1 MEVMMS
7 LTSDELLYGNYC
19 VHEVSKDLDGLVAL
33 LYGDYP
39 PCPALNCSPLMEL
52 QFLRL
57 DARSNASCDSEPPG
71 LALDGPIRVKDFTTV
86 YTGPKESLRGVHAGR
101 FNWAPTVGGGIT
113 GTLQG
118 ISNAGVLRP
127 PIFKEKCETCHAP
140 GIVSGH
146 LFGTGKGVP
155 GVPVHEFQLEAIY
168 RLAWD
173 PLAWDPSISF
183 FPNAP
188 VRGTLEGVLVLT
200 CP

>member
-1 MEVMMS
+1 MMS
-7 LTSDELLYGNYC
+7 FSPDELVYGNYC
-19 VHEVSKDLDGLVAL
+19 VHEVSKDLDGQVAL

-39 PCPALNCSPLMEL
+39 PCSSLNCNPLMEL

-57 DARSNASCDSEPPG
+57 DARSNPSCDSQPPG
-71 LALDGPIRVKDFTTV
+71 LALDGPIRVKDFATV
-86 YTGPKESLRGVHAGR
+86 FTGPKEDLRGVHAGQ
-101 FNWAPTVGGGIT
+101 FDWTPTVGGRIT
-113 GTLQG
+113 GTLEG

-127 PIFKEKCETCHAP
+127 PIFRDECENCHAP

-155 GVPVHEFQLEAIY
+155 GVPVPDFQVEAMY

-173 PLAWDPSISF
+173 PLAWDPTI
-183 FPNAP
+183 PILPTAP
-188 VRGTLEGVLVLT
+188 VRGTLEGVLILT